1 MAVKEAHMAS
11 AVAVRVTSFG
21 EGRKRVRVPA
31 GTATVGS
38 VLSAA
43 GVSSDRRRVALNGHP
58 VNLGAGVL
66 EDDEVTVVPRV
77 QGG

>member
-1 MAVKEAHMAS
+1 MAS
-11 AVAVRVTSFG
+11 TVGVRITSFG
-21 EGRKRVRVPA
+21 EGRKRVHVPA

-38 VLSAA
+38 VLNVA
-43 GVSSDRRRVALNGHP
+43 GVDSGQRRVALNGHP
-58 VNLGAGVL
+58 VSLGAGVL